1 MQFGITTYLYQD
13 VSLLYEYYLPKFSP
27 KCNILRVLFHQFR
40 QKTVELKHIGHGIP
54 RHPGLG
60 GAGIAALA
68 RASGL
73 PKPSWCLQKLHG
85 AKERPHKLT
94 AGRAKIGLAA
104 EILGH
109 GGKTLW

>member
-60 GAGIAALA
+60 APKLLHRRGHQD
-68 RASGL
+68 SQ
-73 PKPSWCLQKLHG
+73 KPSWCLQKLHG